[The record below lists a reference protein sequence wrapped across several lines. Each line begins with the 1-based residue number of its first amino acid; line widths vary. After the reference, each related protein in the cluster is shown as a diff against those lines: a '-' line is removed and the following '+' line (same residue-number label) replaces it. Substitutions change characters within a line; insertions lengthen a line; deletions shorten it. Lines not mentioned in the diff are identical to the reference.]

1 MYSKF
6 VIGNINRN
14 LFITSDPQFG
24 ATGLFEHVPAR
35 KLYGHINKL
44 QRAMV
49 DNWNSV
55 IGKNDIV
62 LCLGDFTQNLK
73 HKNKSMSLVE
83 KYSRLVNGK
92 KILIRGNH
100 DAEDSSWYYD
110 CSWNCL
116 IEYPLIIQNQT
127 ISWLSAPTRFCGCLI
142 CEIDGHRIL
151 FSHFAIYED
160 DYDDCRY
167 LVEKAF
173 LRDLFSRYRCDI
185 NIHGH
190 THHRPVAHPDC
201 LSACMEQT
209 LFTPIRL
216 EQFLSRR
223 VKVSEQKI
231 A

>member
-6 VIGNINRN
+6 LFENVNRN

-24 ATGLFEHVPAR
+24 SQSVFDHVPAR
-35 KLYGHINKL
+35 KLHGHINKL
-44 QRAMV
+44 HRALV

-55 IGKNDIV
+55 IDVDDVV

-73 HKNKSMSLVE
+73 HKKKSMSLVE
-83 KYSRLVNGK
+83 KYSRALSGK

-100 DAEDSSWYYD
+100 DTEDTCWYYD
-110 CSWNCL
+110 CGWNCV
-116 IEYPLIIQNQT
+116 IEYPLIIQNR
-127 ISWLSAPTRFCGCLI
+127 SMNWLSAPTRYCGCII
-142 CEIDGHRIL
+142 CEINGTRIL

-167 LVEKAF
+167 PVEKAY
-173 LRDLFSRYRCDI
+173 LRDLFGRYHCDI

-190 THHRPVAHPDC
+190 THNRSVKHPDC
-201 LSACMEQT
+201 LSVCMEQT
-209 LFTPIRL
+209 LFTPVKIK
-216 EQFLSRR
+216 QFLSQHL
-223 VKVSEQKI
+223 KTPEQKI

>member
-6 VIGNINRN
+6 LIENINRN

-24 ATGLFEHVPAR
+24 SLGVFDHVPAR

-44 QRAMV
+44 HHAIV

-55 IGKNDIV
+55 IGEDEFV

-73 HKNKSMSLVE
+73 HKKKSMALVE
-83 KYSRLVNGK
+83 KYSRLLNGK

-100 DAEDSSWYYD
+100 DAEDTCWYYD
-110 CSWNCL
+110 FGWNCV
-116 IEYPLIIQNQT
+116 IEYPLIIQNRSM
-127 ISWLSAPTRFCGCLI
+127 SWLSAPTRFCGCII
-142 CEIDGHRIL
+142 CDIDGHRIL

-167 LVEKAF
+167 PVEKAY
-173 LRDLFSRYRCDI
+173 LRDLFGRYHCDI

-190 THHRPVAHPDC
+190 THNRSVKHPDC
-201 LSACMEQT
+201 LSVCMEQT
-209 LFTPIRL
+209 LFTPVKIK
-216 EQFLSRR
+216 QFLSQHL
-223 VKVSEQKI
+223 KTPEQKI